1 MSTTILIKQAIMDCL
16 DKGMKDKSEIF
27 SKIVEQFGIPRPTV
41 RRVSRELREEM
52 IQKVKILDY
61 EVPLT

>member
-1 MSTTILIKQAIMDCL
+1 MSTTILIKQAIIDCL
-16 DKGMKDKSEIF
+16 DSGMKDKHEIF

-61 EVPLT
+61 EVPPT